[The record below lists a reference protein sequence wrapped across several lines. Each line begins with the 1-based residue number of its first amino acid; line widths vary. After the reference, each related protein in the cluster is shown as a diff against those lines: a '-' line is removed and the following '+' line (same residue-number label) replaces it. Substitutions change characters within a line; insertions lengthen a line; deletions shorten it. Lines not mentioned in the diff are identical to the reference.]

1 MHRAHHRHTVLD
13 LCKATVYSLLTFL
26 PTLPKLCSQFACHKI
41 VKKKKTTEQKNTS
54 ATHLHTSTPT
64 PTHAHPS
71 HMPHAHRR
79 HSQLLPTSPFGRR

>member
-41 VKKKKTTEQKNTS
+41 VKKKKTTEQKKYICNTFTYEHS
-54 ATHLHTSTPT
+54 NPHTRTSF
-64 PTHAHPS
+64 THATRSQKTFTASS
-71 HMPHAHRR
+71 HISIR
-79 HSQLLPTSPFGRR
+79 